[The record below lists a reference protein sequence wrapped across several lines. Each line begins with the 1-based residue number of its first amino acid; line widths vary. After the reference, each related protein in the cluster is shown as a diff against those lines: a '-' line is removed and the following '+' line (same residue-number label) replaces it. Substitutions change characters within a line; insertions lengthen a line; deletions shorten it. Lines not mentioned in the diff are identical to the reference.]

1 MKRGIIKN
9 NQNNTSRDIN
19 SCGIDKIVTA
29 WAEQNWK
36 KSEIDFSERNGRII
50 LKFKAGQEVYILDVA
65 DIRNSKI
72 NSATVQKAIAKED
85 KIFSYQMKGTYKR
98 DY

>member
-72 NSATVQKAIAKED
+72 NSATAIAKED